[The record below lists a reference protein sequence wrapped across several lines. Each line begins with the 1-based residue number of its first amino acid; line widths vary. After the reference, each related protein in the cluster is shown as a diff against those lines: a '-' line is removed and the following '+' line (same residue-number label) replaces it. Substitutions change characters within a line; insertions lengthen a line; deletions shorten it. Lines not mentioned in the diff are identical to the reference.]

1 MLVMTLRLVLNDVI
15 SWQRAFELLSLAPAT
30 ILDIPGGS
38 LVVGTEADIVLI
50 DPRTSWI
57 VTGRDFNSLSRITPF
72 EGQPVEGRAVRTI
85 VGGADIFIR

>member
-1 MLVMTLRLVLNDVI
+1 MLDLGPDGTDEAI
-15 SWQRAFELLSLAPAT
+15 SGG
-30 ILDIPGGS
+30 GGS